1 MIGITTLSS
10 CLFSTHSGIKIDQF
24 EPIVGHKSDGGDR
37 KGGADA
43 RVRTGAAGSAKNAVT
58 DNQSHLACRRAANG
72 HRYDDVTCDVNEPEA
87 ARPQMEAT
95 SGAGFDSW
103 NRQRRPVKVREYLK
117 NVVCGCRNVRVTA
130 ANPSACP
137 SDRRPSVAVREPQQV
152 EATSAATHRTFSAP
166 LLRRLHSYFLYT
178 ESADSGHSNSVP
190 TSRPQIIFSTKNNM
204 YDNVMAG
211 RRSSQTKKRNKLER
225 IFTTDNKMSSG
236 DRRKRSP
243 VHSSDD
249 EPLDL

>member
-103 NRQRRPVKVREYLK
+103 NRQRRPVKVR
-117 NVVCGCRNVRVTA
+117 
-130 ANPSACP
+130 ANTSKMLSADAETYASPRPTHLPAPRTDVHPWPSANRNRWRQP
-137 SDRRPSVAVREPQQV
+137 LQPHTAHSLLLFFDVFTLTFYIQRARTR
-152 EATSAATHRTFSAP
+152 ATAIAY
-166 LLRRLHSYFLYT
+166 RRL
-178 ESADSGHSNSVP
+178 GH
-190 TSRPQIIFSTKNNM
+190 K
-204 YDNVMAG
+204 
-211 RRSSQTKKRNKLER
+211 
-225 IFTTDNKMSSG
+225 
-236 DRRKRSP
+236 
-243 VHSSDD
+243 
-249 EPLDL
+249 